1 MQLTLRKS
9 EIFAKLPP
17 AKLEA
22 TYILENSEAHK
33 QRRYYVGRTINLKRR
48 LKEHKKDKY
57 KNYKLVYIFYA
68 SSQVEK
74 ELKKFG
80 VTKFMNLSEF
90 ERFKLMNMFVKI
102 KELKKK

>member
-1 MQLTLRKS
+1 MQLT
-9 EIFAKLPP
+9 
-17 AKLEA
+17 
-22 TYILENSEAHK
+22 YVLENLKALK

-68 SSQVEK
+68 SLQVEK

-80 VTKFMNLSEF
+80 ATKFMNQLSEK
-90 ERFKLMNMFVKI
+90 ERFDLLGMFVKI
-102 KELKKK
+102 KELKTK

>member
-1 MQLTLRKS
+1 VSRGGPLGSLLFFMQL
-9 EIFAKLPP
+9 
-17 AKLEA
+17 
-22 TYILENSEAHK
+22 TYILENFEAHK

-57 KNYKLVYIFYA
+57 KNYKLVYVFYA
-68 SSQVEK
+68 NLQVEK

-90 ERFKLMNMFVKI
+90 EKFELLEMFVEI
-102 KELKKK
+102 KKLKQKK